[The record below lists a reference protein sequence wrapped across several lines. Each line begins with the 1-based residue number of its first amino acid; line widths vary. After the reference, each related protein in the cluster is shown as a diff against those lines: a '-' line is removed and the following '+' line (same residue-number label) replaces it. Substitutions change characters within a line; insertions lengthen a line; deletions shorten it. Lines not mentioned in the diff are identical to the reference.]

1 MGPSEAIVLDGFL
14 EEDTAPGDAADV
26 HETTARFRLTVSPT
40 DDRTDETTLACVASD
55 PLLARAVLHE
65 LCQGD
70 RLRVTGYLRLPR
82 TPDQAVR
89 LHVHR
94 IEVLATAPLLDLDV
108 GTGSANPSGA
118 DEEAAALADGGLIG
132 RHGAYATYRDPR
144 RRDRPRV
151 EPHWRLGRHRRR
163 HPGRR
168 PSRDRRPRAP
178 HGTRRTL
185 TPPAHHIAH
194 RRRAHRTDD

>member
-1 MGPSEAIVLDGFL
+1 MRPGEAIALDGFL
-14 EEDTAPGDAADV
+14 DEDAAPGDV

-40 DDRTDETTLACVASD
+40 DDLTDETTLACVTSD

-94 IEVLATAPLLDLDV
+94 IEVLATAPLQKPPDPDP
-108 GTGSANPSGA
+108 GAGSAGPA
-118 DEEAAALADGGLIG
+118 DTEAAALPDGGLLG
-132 RHGAYATYRDPR
+132 RHGTYATYRDPGAGTA
-144 RRDRPRV
+144 RV
-151 EPHWRLGRHRRR
+151 WSPTGIWV
-163 HPGRR
+163 
-168 PSRDRRPRAP
+168 
-178 HGTRRTL
+178 GTTTDTPAAIQALIDAHQRRTA
-185 TPPAHHIAH
+185 PGEP
-194 RRRAHRTDD
+194 

>member
-1 MGPSEAIVLDGFL
+1 MGPSDAITLDGFL
-14 EEDTAPGDAADV
+14 DEDTVPGDL

-40 DDRTDETTLACVASD
+40 DDRTDETTLACVTSD
-55 PLLARAVLHE
+55 PLLARALLHE
-65 LCQGD
+65 LRQGD
-70 RLRVTGYLRLPR
+70 QLRVTGCLRLPR

-132 RHGAYATYRDPR
+132 RHGAYATYRDP
-144 RRDRPRV
+144 DAGTARV
-151 EPHWRLGRHRRR
+151 WSPTGAWV
-163 HPGRR
+163 
-168 PSRDRRPRAP
+168 
-178 HGTRRTL
+178 GTAADTPATVQALIDAHERRTA
-185 TPPAHHIAH
+185 PGEP
-194 RRRAHRTDD
+194 